1 MSDPITCPA
10 CATVVTPTV
19 RVGMLA
25 ICNACGGSIVINGD
39 GTVRRAVALDVE
51 ALTVTDQATLRNA
64 RGAIAR
70 SEHRR

>member
-1 MSDPITCPA
+1 MSDPIICPV

-19 RVGMLA
+19 RVGVLA
-25 ICNACGGSIVINGD
+25 VCPACGGSIVVNGD

-51 ALTVTDQATLRNA
+51 ALTVTDQGVLRKA

-70 SEHRR
+70 SERRR